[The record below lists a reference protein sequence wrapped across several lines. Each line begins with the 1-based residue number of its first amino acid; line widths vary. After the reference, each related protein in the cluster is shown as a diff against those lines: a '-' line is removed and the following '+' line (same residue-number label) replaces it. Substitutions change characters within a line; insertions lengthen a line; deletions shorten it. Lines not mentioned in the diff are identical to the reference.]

1 MTYLLLKTETNLLL
15 KTDLNISF
23 WNGATCMTRAGSQD
37 SNVAARLVLLK
48 DSLWLTKILVI
59 AIIAP
64 IIICY
69 IIKVIPDSQW

>member
-1 MTYLLLKTETNLLL
+1 MTYLPLKTETNLLL

-23 WNGATCMTRAGSQD
+23 WNGSTCMTHAGGQN

-48 DSLWLTKILVI
+48 DSLWLTKILAA
-59 AIIAP
+59 AIIAS

-69 IIKVIPDSQW
+69 RIKVIPDSQW